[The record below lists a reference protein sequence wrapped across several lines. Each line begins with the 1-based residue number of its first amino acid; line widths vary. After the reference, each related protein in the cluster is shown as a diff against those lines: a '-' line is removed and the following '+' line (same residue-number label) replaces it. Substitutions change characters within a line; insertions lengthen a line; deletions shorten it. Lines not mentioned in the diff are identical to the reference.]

1 MIEKKLIYCNNCGLP
16 SHLAKKCNQPIL
28 SYGLI
33 ILRIK
38 NMWLNKFNN
47 ELIKYFFI
55 NKYTNNNNN
64 NYKHIKIDEYLDKNY
79 IVNKKKDDIKMYYDE
94 VIKNLD
100 FCMIR
105 RKYTVNYIQLLRG
118 QYDELAIDKLVLLLS
133 RLTDEE
139 LYKIK
144 TKEFSELWNDLW
156 MSSIKSNKIQN
167 EFNMAKYKF
176 DFIKKYLNNILDK
189 IKTHYN
195 NPEWEFPK
203 GRRNDNENN
212 IDCALREFEEETG
225 IKKNDITILDK
236 INPII
241 ENINGLNDKKYKI
254 TYYIGVLNNENI
266 DIKLDENN
274 IYHKIEISDIKF
286 FNYYETNK
294 NIRKFHEDKIFIVN
308 SINNFIMY
316 NLRYYDKYYKKDTIE
331 NDDNNHNHN
340 NINRINNKYKNG
352 KNKNNYDYNDMYKC
366 NNMHNNLCNNNY
378 L

>member
-1 MIEKKLIYCNNCGLP
+1 MIKIYINLINLIYIKYTMIEKKFKLIYCNNCGLP
-16 SHLAKKCNQPIL
+16 SHLAKRCNQPIL

-33 ILRIK
+33 IIRIK
-38 NMWLNKFNN
+38 NTWLNKFNN
-47 ELIKYFFI
+47 ELIKNFFI
-55 NKYTNNNNN
+55 NKYTNNNNYN
-64 NYKHIKIDEYLDKNY
+64 NYKYVKINDYLDKNY
-79 IVNKKKDDIKMYYDE
+79 IANKKKDDIKIYYDE

-118 QYDELAIDKLVLLLS
+118 QYDELAIDKLILLLS

-139 LYKIK
+139 LNKIK
-144 TKEFSELWNDLW
+144 TKEFEELWNDLW
-156 MSSIKSNKIQN
+156 MSSTKSNKIQN
-167 EFNMAKYKF
+167 EYNIAKNKF
-176 DFIKKYLNNILDK
+176 DFLKKYLNNILNK
-189 IKTHYN
+189 IKTNYK

-225 IKKNDITILDK
+225 IKKDNIIILDK
-236 INPII
+236 INPVI

-254 TYYIGVLNNENI
+254 TYYIGILKDDNI

-286 FNYYETNK
+286 LNYYETNK
-294 NIRKFHEDKIFIVN
+294 NIRIFHEDRLFIVN
-308 SINNFIMY
+308 YIINFIMF
-316 NLRYYDKYYKKDTIE
+316 NLRYYDKYYKKD
-331 NDDNNHNHN
+331 
-340 NINRINNKYKNG
+340 
-352 KNKNNYDYNDMYKC
+352 
-366 NNMHNNLCNNNY
+366 NNNY